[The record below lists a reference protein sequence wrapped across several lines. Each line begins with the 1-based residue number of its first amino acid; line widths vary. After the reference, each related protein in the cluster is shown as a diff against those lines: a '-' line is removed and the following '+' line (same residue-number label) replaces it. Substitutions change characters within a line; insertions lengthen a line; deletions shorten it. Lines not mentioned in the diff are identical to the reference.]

1 MKKLFGF
8 IILTSIVVSSC
19 DVVTNPYPE
28 GGAGPGDEQYNDT
41 VYNDSTVVK
50 RRIILEE
57 FTGHKCPNCP
67 EGADIAK
74 QIQTDH
80 PEEFI
85 SVAIHN
91 SGAFSKVDMSDPT
104 HPYPSNFETETGEKL
119 RIKYKFAAFPGG
131 MLNRTE
137 INGNV
142 KVAYQKWSEE
152 VNKLIADP
160 TYMAPR
166 FKLQL
171 ENIYN
176 SKPGDR
182 SLRVRYKATC
192 LQNVTGNI
200 AIVGYLLENKIIAP
214 QKDSRLNEPYVDD
227 YEHNHVLRIGFPGDG
242 DGKTIFTDPSMGD
255 VTEVISPSDEISVAV
270 SDSWKPENMEVV
282 VFLYNS
288 DTGEILQA
296 EEVHLTSQ

>member
-8 IILTSIVVSSC
+8 IILSSIVAVSC

-28 GGAGPGDEQYNDT
+28 GGAGPGDEQFNDT

-50 RRIILEE
+50 RRIMLEE

-74 QIQTDH
+74 QIKTDH
-80 PEEFI
+80 PDEFL

-91 SGAFSKVDMSDPT
+91 SGSFSKVDMSDPT
-104 HPYPSNFETETGEKL
+104 HPYPSDFETETGEKL
-119 RIKYKFAAFPGG
+119 RIKYQFAAFPSG

-137 INGNV
+137 INSNV
-142 KVAYQKWSEE
+142 KVDYIKWSEE
-152 VNKLIADP
+152 VNKLIADQA
-160 TYMAPR
+160 YMTPR

-214 QKDSRLNEPYVDD
+214 QKDSRLNEPYVAD

-242 DGKTIFTDPSMGD
+242 DGKTVFTDPSMGD
-255 VTEVISPSDEISVAV
+255 VVEVISPSDEISVAINE
-270 SDSWKPENMEVV
+270 SWKPENMDVV

-288 DTGEILQA
+288 DTGEVLHV
-296 EEVHLTSQ
+296 EETHLTN

>member
-1 MKKLFGF
+1 MKKRIFGYSF
-8 IILTSIVVSSC
+8 LLLTITYSC
-19 DVVTNPYPE
+19 NLITQPYNNN
-28 GGAGPGDEQYNDT
+28 GARPGDEQYNDT
-41 VYNDSTVVK
+41 VYNDTTVVK
-50 RRIILEE
+50 RRIMLEE

-74 QIQTDH
+74 QIKTDH
-80 PEEFI
+80 PEDFI

-91 SGAFSKVDMSDPT
+91 GSFAKVDMSDPE
-104 HPYPSNFETETGEKL
+104 HPFPSDFETKTGEKL
-119 RIKYKFAAFPGG
+119 LIKYKISGFPGG
-131 MLNRTE
+131 LLNRTE
-137 INGNV
+137 ISGAV
-142 KVAYQKWSEE
+142 KVDYQKWSEE
-152 VNKLIADP
+152 VNKLIADQ

-166 FKLQL
+166 FELQL

-214 QKDSRLNEPYVDD
+214 QKDSRLNDPYVKD
-227 YEHNHVLRIGFPGDG
+227 YEHNHVLRVGFPGGG

-255 VTEVISPSDEISVAV
+255 VAEVISPADEISVKIN
-270 SDSWKPENMEVV
+270 DNWKPENMDVV

-288 DTGEILQA
+288 DTGEVLQV
-296 EEVHLTSQ
+296 EEIHLTSK